1 MEDVFHYHFE
11 TKNAESTEILFG
23 FFAIFDGHGGSEAAK
38 FAKERLLKE
47 ITTRDGFWTDD
58 DHQIC
63 QAIRDGFLSAHAA
76 MWDEI
81 SGWPKTASGL
91 PSTAGTTATVCF
103 LRDSKLYIGHVGDS
117 GVVMGKKDPDREDW
131 ITQRLTRE
139 HKPESPCEKAR
150 IEALG
155 GAVVSKAGVQ
165 RVVWKRP
172 KVLPPGQPGVMRKS
186 TTIEHIPFLSVS
198 RSLGDLWSYDY
209 AKDDYYV
216 CPEPDVHVL
225 QINPHV
231 HKVLILASDG
241 LWNMLRPQDAVGC
254 VQDVEREME
263 KRWFKTK
270 THTEPVALINPSQRL
285 VRKAVARWR
294 DLKMRADNT
303 TALTILID
311 PPGPRKEEVVRRE
324 RHGRHLE
331 LVDGYSRTDYIIQ
344 NISMLRDLIN
354 SDDSDSSAAE
364 ATTASPKKLTN
375 VTNTPAAAASGRR
388 PSDSSSAST
397 SSSASAGAV
406 NGVASSKTKSGA
418 KSAVTPASKDGEG
431 GAEPE
436 RRREDSPRENREPS
450 PADSASTEEGDVD
463 DNDDDEEEEE
473 RDDENGEPEDS
484 NEHRSETRSSSRKKG
499 PAPVAAHSSTSP
511 VAKVHASKPP
521 LQKKCDNSTAGTHPR
536 LKRSDNLLNS
546 VAPKSASEDKP
557 NETRSGS
564 PLGFSTP
571 PASSRSRGRAIASA
585 KSRPSLPAALPAAK
599 PAYDPNESQDDLD
612 TPDLTRD
619 PAGVLPGSSSDSQEK
634 RINTRSVTKDNLPIG
649 ERTRTR
655 VTKKRKLDGD
665 CGGPHHEAESES
677 LTALAPMD
685 EQFVWDVPKKK
696 ARVSSGASEPT
707 SPSKA
712 GGRARRGTSESPSS
726 PRRASAARP
735 SPSTS
740 GADAASRSR
749 AASAPRSP
757 AAAAATAVTNK
768 KAAPAASKL
777 PKLVGVKSE
786 GKPSAAATTKIPP
799 AKGGKAATTKA
810 AASST
815 RPAQVGRRSLTTET
829 AKSKIAKKKA
839 STVASPAS
847 KAKGVAAAK
856 NAAKKPMTNKNSA
869 AGRRKTMHL

>member
-58 DHQIC
+58 DNQIC
-63 QAIRDGFLSAHAA
+63 NAIRDGFLSAHAA

-117 GVVMGKKDPDREDW
+117 GVVLGKKDPEREDW
-131 ITQRLTRE
+131 MTQRLTRE

-172 KVLPPGQPGVMRKS
+172 KVTPPGQPGVMRKS

-263 KRWFKTK
+263 RRWFKTK
-270 THTEPVALINPSQRL
+270 THNEAVALINPSQRL

-344 NISMLRDLIN
+344 NINMLRDLIN
-354 SDDSDSSAAE
+354 SSDDSDSAQE
-364 ATTASPKKLTN
+364 PASPKKLTN
-375 VTNTPAAAASGRR
+375 VTNTPAAAGTRKPGEATSTT
-388 PSDSSSAST
+388 ST
-397 SSSASAGAV
+397 SSSSSSSTTGASTNTS
-406 NGVASSKTKSGA
+406 NGSF
-418 KSAVTPASKDGEG
+418 
-431 GAEPE
+431 
-436 RRREDSPRENREPS
+436 RRRRRRIAGNEEFGFAERES
-450 PADSASTEEGDVD
+450 ATVGSGTTADG
-463 DNDDDEEEEE
+463 
-473 RDDENGEPEDS
+473 
-484 NEHRSETRSSSRKKG
+484 
-499 PAPVAAHSSTSP
+499 
-511 VAKVHASKPP
+511 SK
-521 LQKKCDNSTAGTHPR
+521 
-536 LKRSDNLLNS
+536 
-546 VAPKSASEDKP
+546 
-557 NETRSGS
+557 
-564 PLGFSTP
+564 
-571 PASSRSRGRAIASA
+571 
-585 KSRPSLPAALPAAK
+585 
-599 PAYDPNESQDDLD
+599 
-612 TPDLTRD
+612 
-619 PAGVLPGSSSDSQEK
+619 
-634 RINTRSVTKDNLPIG
+634 
-649 ERTRTR
+649 
-655 VTKKRKLDGD
+655 
-665 CGGPHHEAESES
+665 
-677 LTALAPMD
+677 
-685 EQFVWDVPKKK
+685 
-696 ARVSSGASEPT
+696 
-707 SPSKA
+707 
-712 GGRARRGTSESPSS
+712 
-726 PRRASAARP
+726 
-735 SPSTS
+735 
-740 GADAASRSR
+740 
-749 AASAPRSP
+749 
-757 AAAAATAVTNK
+757 
-768 KAAPAASKL
+768 
-777 PKLVGVKSE
+777 
-786 GKPSAAATTKIPP
+786 
-799 AKGGKAATTKA
+799 
-810 AASST
+810 
-815 RPAQVGRRSLTTET
+815 
-829 AKSKIAKKKA
+829 
-839 STVASPAS
+839 
-847 KAKGVAAAK
+847 
-856 NAAKKPMTNKNSA
+856 
-869 AGRRKTMHL
+869 